1 MRLEGELLEE
11 LIRKAFEASARAY
24 CPYSRFPVGAAL
36 LTQGDSIFVG
46 CNVENASYGLTI
58 CAERGA
64 LSSAVAQGQREIT
77 AVVIATPTAD
87 PTPPCGACRQV
98 LIEFGPTAEVI
109 SVAGESRPGDR
120 SGLRIARWNL
130 ADLLPGRFDGTA
142 LTTRPAVRDS

>member
-1 MRLEGELLEE
+1 MRLEGDLLEE

-24 CPYSRFPVGAAL
+24 CPYSRFPVGSAL
-36 LTQGDSIFVG
+36 LTPGDSIFVG
-46 CNVENASYGLTI
+46 SNVEN
-58 CAERGA
+58 GA

-77 AVVIATPTAD
+77 AVVIATPTAE

-120 SGLRIARWNL
+120 SGLLIARWNL

-142 LTTRPAVRDS
+142 LTTRPAGRDS